1 MSHQKL
7 LTKLEGFRSRNSQN
21 HCYIN
26 KRMSIAF
33 YTIEIS
39 TTLPTTVSN
48 PMMVLKLLAA
58 MEHLF
63 MVSVR
68 SGLMN

>member
-7 LTKLEGFRSRNSQN
+7 PVTARITVTST
-21 HCYIN
+21 
-26 KRMSIAF
+26 RMSIAF

>member
-26 KRMSIAF
+26 IVNIKI
-33 YTIEIS
+33 TNNVN
-39 TTLPTTVSN
+39 L
-48 PMMVLKLLAA
+48 
-58 MEHLF
+58 
-63 MVSVR
+63 
-68 SGLMN
+68 

>member
-7 LTKLEGFRSRNSQN
+7 LTKLEGFVPVTARITVTST
-21 HCYIN
+21 
-26 KRMSIAF
+26 RMSIAF